1 MVSESQSYST
11 WPGKV
16 RSKHE
21 PRLQTVNLWETDQKS
36 RIPEFVKKKKYKKG
50 KFSILNEQV
59 KKIKDLFPI
68 SNQIYKHK
76 HKETLDKKPNLS
88 EKTNSFWLIVFH
100 QVTRNWWRVKE
111 LHEKKTNESL
121 DL

>member
-1 MVSESQSYST
+1 MRVSHTAHGQERLDPNMS
-11 WPGKV
+11 PGFKLLTCE
-16 RSKHE
+16 K
-21 PRLQTVNLWETDQKS
+21 QIKKS

-88 EKTNSFWLIVFH
+88 EKTNNF
-100 QVTRNWWRVKE
+100 
-111 LHEKKTNESL
+111 
-121 DL
+121 